1 MSISFTIDIASCY
14 SKSDV
19 HEQSIQSI
27 VSQRKTMNIHKK
39 LKPTESETRRRKSG
53 VIAMNSEGSTIN
65 MKCTGDTLAFAEEQ
79 LINE

>member
-1 MSISFTIDIASCY
+1 
-14 SKSDV
+14 
-19 HEQSIQSI
+19 
-27 VSQRKTMNIHKK
+27 MNIHKK